1 MKRLLAA
8 GMSRIYQIGPCFR
21 LGESGRI
28 HRPEFS
34 MLEWYMAY
42 VGYRELLEFTKSL
55 LVSVAL
61 DVSGNSKIEFR
72 GETVELDAPWHVIPV
87 RDAFRLYA
95 DEDADR
101 CAAED
106 RFELVLVDKVEPSLP
121 KDRPSV
127 LIDYPSRFGAFARP
141 RMDDPTLCERWEIY
155 VGGVELAN
163 AYGELVD
170 PQIQRDRFE
179 EFSRTRAKLGLA
191 EYPRAE
197 AFLEAIDA
205 GIPESSGCALGF
217 DRFVMLLAGAD
228 SLDAVTYP
236 LDS

>member
-1 MKRLLAA
+1 
-8 GMSRIYQIGPCFR
+8 
-21 LGESGRI
+21 
-28 HRPEFS
+28 
-34 MLEWYMAY
+34 MLEWYMAKTSY
-42 VGYRELLEFTKSL
+42 LELLDFTKGL
-55 LVSVAL
+55 LVSM
-61 DVSGNSKIEFR
+61 SKDLCGSSSVKFR
-72 GETVELDAPWHVIPV
+72 GGTIDLDAPWHIISV
-87 RDAFRLYA
+87 RDAFKLYA
-95 DEDADR
+95 NEDAAR

-141 RMDDPTLCERWEIY
+141 SKADPTVCERWEIY
-155 VGGVELAN
+155 IGGVELAN

-170 PQIQRDRFE
+170 PKVQRERFE
-179 EFSRTRAKLGLA
+179 EFTKTRAKLGLA
-191 EYPRAE
+191 AYPQAT

-217 DRFVMLLAGAD
+217 DRLVMVLFGASSID
-228 SLDAVTYP
+228 EVTYP